1 MFLNKSRGVGDKE
14 MEKNTFPLFLIG
26 QALSVDTVERAFKR

>member
-1 MFLNKSRGVGDKE
+1 MFLNKSREVRDKE

-26 QALSVDTVERAFKR
+26 QALSLDTVERAFTR